1 MAARCITEGAM
12 PADAENSSDRA
23 ANLDKLIPTGETT
36 GRYHAGRPF
45 FILAISAARRPPK
58 EKLSMGD
65 VPIYFSTY
73 RLRQANSQHIWG
85 DKQNKC

>member
-1 MAARCITEGAM
+1 M
-12 PADAENSSDRA
+12 PAGAENSSDRA
-23 ANLDKLIPTGETT
+23 ANFDKLTPTGETT
-36 GRYHAGRPF
+36 GQYHAGRPF

-73 RLRQANSQHIWG
+73 RLRHASVRTFSLRKDPRMKGEANL
-85 DKQNKC
+85 